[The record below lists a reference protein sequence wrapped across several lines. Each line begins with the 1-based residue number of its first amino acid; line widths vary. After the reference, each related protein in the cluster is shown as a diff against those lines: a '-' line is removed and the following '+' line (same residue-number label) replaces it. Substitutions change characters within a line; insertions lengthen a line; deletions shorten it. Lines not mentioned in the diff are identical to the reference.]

1 MIYLNNAATTW
12 PKPEIVY
19 ETVDDCFRNL
29 NSPDRTSSEE
39 GERSTATM
47 QNCRA
52 EAAEFFNIQDSSRLA
67 FMPSC
72 TYALNLAI
80 LGQQWYEDDIIIIS
94 GLEHHAVSRPVRKL
108 AHERGVE
115 FLVSPYRP
123 DQPFDLQFLEDSLRR
138 GCVKLVATTLA
149 SNVSGD
155 ILPVEEIGKLC
166 RQYDA
171 RLLVDA
177 AQAAGV
183 LPVDVERLE
192 CDFMAFA
199 GHKGLYAPPGVGG
212 LFVREGIVLK
222 TMAEGG
228 TGKDSGK
235 HEMSGS
241 FPSTFEVGTHNL
253 MAIVGLTAGLRWVKQ
268 AGMDSIHNHEQA
280 LVARFLNGL
289 EQIDGVTVYGNPDPQ
304 QRVALVSLN
313 LDGTSPQDVSD
324 WLAENHNVATRA
336 GYHCAPLPHET
347 LGTLPGPGT
356 IRFSFSFSN
365 TEEEVDAVLGM
376 LAEVPRLAKV

>member
-1 MIYLNNAATTW
+1 
-12 PKPEIVY
+12 
-19 ETVDDCFRNL
+19 
-29 NSPDRTSSEE
+29 
-39 GERSTATM
+39 
-47 QNCRA
+47 
-52 EAAEFFNIQDSSRLA
+52 
-67 FMPSC
+67 MPSC

-80 LGQQWYEDDIIIIS
+80 LCQQWYEDDIIIIS

-123 DQPFDLQFLEDSLRR
+123 DQPFDLEFLEDSLRR
-138 GCVKLVATTLA
+138 GCVKLVATTMA

-177 AQAAGV
+177 SQAAGV
-183 LPVDVERLE
+183 LPVDVERLQ

-212 LFVREGIVLK
+212 LFVREGITLK

-253 MAIVGLTAGLRWVKQ
+253 MAIVGLAAGLRWVKQ
-268 AGMDSIHNHEQA
+268 AGMDSIRSHEQA
-280 LVARFLNGL
+280 LVTRFLKGL
-289 EQIDGVTVYGNPDPQ
+289 EQIDGVTVYGNPDPHG
-304 QRVALVSLN
+304 RVALVSLN
-313 LDGTSPQDVSD
+313 IDGTSPQDVSD

-365 TEEEVDAVLGM
+365 TEQEVDAVLGM